1 MQEKYGFIYIWYDRK
16 HQRYYLGRH
25 WGTENDG
32 YICSQSNM
40 RNNFKNRPEDFKRRI
55 VSIVNDKQAL
65 VEEEQRW
72 LNMINIEELGKKYYN
87 INNRATTP
95 TMRGRKHSAETV
107 QKIRSKNIGKTRTEE
122 TKQKLR
128 EANAIQF
135 ANPEQRESRKQKG
148 LKNWSDCKY
157 REHMIKV
164 HSGKKQTAEQ
174 VAKRVNSNKK
184 RWKTTPKKGV
194 PKSDIEKQRISLM
207 SKGKIWINNGIK
219 SIRINKTDTIPEGF
233 SLGRSFII

>member
-72 LNMINIEELGKKYYN
+72 LNMIDVEELGKKYYN

-128 EANAIQF
+128 KPKSE
-135 ANPEQRESRKQKG
+135 EHKKKLSKSKSEEHKKKLSESKKGKTYGYTHSEETKKKMSISHVGRVYSPISAKQKQ
-148 LKNWSDCKY
+148 KQ
-157 REHMIKV
+157 
-164 HSGKKQTAEQ
+164 SGIHYKS
-174 VAKRVNSNKK
+174 VSN
-184 RWKTTPKKGV
+184 
-194 PKSDIEKQRISLM
+194 
-207 SKGKIWINNGIK
+207 
-219 SIRINKTDTIPEGF
+219 
-233 SLGRSFII
+233 